1 MFLQSVRF
9 PQQTTGFSGLL
20 MQTMMKHSEL
30 VYAGTNVLER
40 AAMASIDDFRDL
52 LPELNEV
59 TKLIK
64 QTNVSA
70 IVDDAYENDCSLH
83 ISPWWTE
90 EKARAW
96 LSSQQLALN
105 VIVRSVESIELFR
118 DMELLVIRFKDS
130 FLYDAISTG
139 SKKFMLNR
147 RSIRQS
153 VIRNQNRKSI
163 SATSSSKTVCASPPG
178 NKLPQG
184 KDLSPGKTGPVGEV
198 KAENPM
204 QTVAVALQAFVDT
217 LLSQTTTCDD
227 ESIPK
232 KCFDL
237 LFYAKLFL
245 PTGQD
250 AARDEMV
257 WYRNLALRAST
268 FMSTRLLFRTGE
280 DGEAPRGSSRRESS
294 INNSTV
300 DELQIMSNLETYRR
314 AMLLS
319 MHLQQELVNRSV
331 KQCGILS
338 SLGGGMHSLSPTE
351 FIHTIIYV
359 MPSDELPSYM
369 QPHYALSTNAK
380 PFSKNEE
387 TDAIIESLHD
397 MVEAVTS
404 FQTLRKT
411 GIEKY
416 YNIAPRGDASPAVM
430 QLNADFEIALKVTVL
445 RQPNIFMR

>member
-1 MFLQSVRF
+1 MQSLRF
-9 PQQTTGFSGLL
+9 PQQTTGFSSIL
-20 MQTMMKHSEL
+20 MHTMRKHCEL
-30 VYAGTNVLER
+30 VFAGTNVLER
-40 AAMASIDDFRDL
+40 AAMASIDDFRGL

-59 TKLIK
+59 TKRIK
-64 QTNVSA
+64 QTKVSA
-70 IVDDAYENDCSLH
+70 IVDDEFENDCSLYT
-83 ISPWWTE
+83 SPWWSE

-96 LSSQQLALN
+96 LTSHQLALD

-139 SKKFMLNR
+139 SKKFKLNR

-153 VIRNQNRKSI
+153 VIRNNSRKAILMTGSWK
-163 SATSSSKTVCASPPG
+163 APSSSSPG
-178 NKLPQG
+178 NKN
-184 KDLSPGKTGPVGEV
+184 SPGGKTSPEETGPSGEA
-198 KAENPM
+198 KTENPM
-204 QTVAVALQAFVDT
+204 LTVAVALQSFVDT

-227 ESIPK
+227 KSIPM

-245 PTGQD
+245 PTGQGG
-250 AARDEMV
+250 AGDEMA

-268 FMSTRLLFRTGE
+268 FMHMRLLFRTGE
-280 DGEAPRGSSRRESS
+280 NEEAPKGSNRRESS
-294 INNSTV
+294 ISNSAV

-314 AMLLS
+314 AMLLA
-319 MHLQQELVNRSV
+319 MYLQQELVSRSV
-331 KQCGILS
+331 KQRGILS
-338 SLGGGMHSLSPTE
+338 SLGGGMHSLSPTD
-351 FIHTIIYV
+351 FIHTILYV
-359 MPSDELPSYM
+359 MPSDELPPHM
-369 QPHYALSTNAK
+369 QPHYALSPNAK

-416 YNIAPRGDASPAVM
+416 YSVTSRSDDSPAVM

-445 RQPNIFMR
+445 RQQNMHLR